1 MTRARAVLLGLAGA
15 ALGGFVGRSASD
27 ALGMIALAIAAG
39 FGLSLMLRGV
49 GLRLIG
55 IAMVLLG
62 GLGAGLSVY
71 AAVMEQPLAR
81 AALAGFLIVV
91 FSGVVFVRSGPT
103 WVALAADRP
112 AQPKDLWKQI
122 DEGIDPT
129 EEEID
134 PTRDEEMP
142 PGGDSR

>member
-1 MTRARAVLLGLAGA
+1 MRESSGNIGRRDYATKPIAMRPGGACFRTRRCVMRGGRLPGTQPDPWDGA
-15 ALGGFVGRSASD
+15 ERPQ
-27 ALGMIALAIAAG
+27 
-39 FGLSLMLRGV
+39 LRGTPD
-49 GLRLIG
+49 LYRW
-55 IAMVLLG
+55 
-62 GLGAGLSVY
+62 
-71 AAVMEQPLAR
+71 R
-81 AALAGFLIVV
+81 
-91 FSGVVFVRSGPT
+91 
-103 WVALAADRP
+103 ADRP